1 MNILSSGQKFVKN
14 LLTKFNKLTMVGKL
28 LTLGLIYFVLNLISQ
43 MQWVQYNL
51 SNYVLEG
58 MGGPATEFVFFHW
71 KDCGFC
77 KDMMPEWK
85 KLKQSHNGQI
95 KLKEIE
101 KDDKMDKKYSQH
113 KISGYPTLL
122 MLDKDGN
129 KVGEFN
135 GAQRLAKPMGDFLK
149 KYEK

>member
-1 MNILSSGQKFVKN
+1 MNILKTVKKFIKN
-14 LLTKFNKLTMVGKL
+14 VLTKFNRLTVLGKL
-28 LTLGLIYFVLNLISQ
+28 LTLALIYFILNIVSN
-43 MQWVQYNL
+43 MQWVQFNV
-51 SNYVLEG
+51 SNYILEG

-77 KDMMPEWK
+77 KKMMPEWE
-85 KLKQSHNGQI
+85 KLKQNHKGKIN
-95 KLKEIE
+95 LKAIE
-101 KDDKMDKKYSQH
+101 KDETMEKKYSKH
-113 KISGYPTLL
+113 DIKGYPTLL

-135 GAQRLAKPMGDFLK
+135 GAERLVKPLQDFIK

>member
-1 MNILSSGQKFVKN
+1 MNILKSGKKFVKN
-14 LLTKFNKLTMVGKL
+14 TLTKFNKLTLVGKL
-28 LTLGLIYFVLNLISQ
+28 LTLGLIYLVLKLVSQ

-51 SNYVLEG
+51 SNYILEG

-77 KDMMPEWK
+77 KKMMPEWK
-85 KLKQSHNGQI
+85 KLKGNHNGKI
-95 KLKEIE
+95 RLKEIE
-101 KDDKMDKKYSQH
+101 KDDKMDKKYSKH

-135 GAQRLAKPMGDFLK
+135 SGKRLASEMEKFIQ

>member
-1 MNILSSGQKFVKN
+1 MNILKDGKTFVKN
-14 LLTKFNKLTMVGKL
+14 ILTKFNRLTLLGKV
-28 LTLGLIYFVLNLISQ
+28 LTLGLIYFILNVISQ
-43 MQWVQYNL
+43 MQWVQFNV
-51 SNYVLEG
+51 SNYILEG

-77 KDMMPEWK
+77 KKMMPEWQ
-85 KLKQSHNGQI
+85 KLKQNHKGKI
-95 KLKEIE
+95 TLKEIE
-101 KDDKMDKKYSQH
+101 KDDNMDKKYSQH
-113 KISGYPTLL
+113 DIKGYPTLL

-135 GAQRLAKPMGDFLK
+135 GAQRLVKPMQDFIK

>member
-1 MNILSSGQKFVKN
+1 MNILKAGKTFVKN
-14 LLTKFNKLTMVGKL
+14 ILTKFNR
-28 LTLGLIYFVLNLISQ
+28 LTLLGKVLTVGLIYFILNVISQ
-43 MQWVQYNL
+43 MQWVQFNV
-51 SNYVLEG
+51 SNYILEG

-77 KDMMPEWK
+77 KKMMPEWQ
-85 KLKQSHNGQI
+85 KLKQNHKGKI
-95 KLKEIE
+95 TLKEIE
-101 KDDKMDKKYSQH
+101 KDDNMDKKYSQH
-113 KISGYPTLL
+113 DIKGYPTLL

-135 GAQRLAKPMGDFLK
+135 GAQRLVKPMQDFIK

>member
-1 MNILSSGQKFVKN
+1 MNILKAGKTFVKN
-14 LLTKFNKLTMVGKL
+14 ILTKFNR
-28 LTLGLIYFVLNLISQ
+28 LTLLGKVLTVGLIYFILNVISQ
-43 MQWVQYNL
+43 MQWVQFNV
-51 SNYVLEG
+51 SNYILEG

-77 KDMMPEWK
+77 KKMMPEWQ
-85 KLKQSHNGQI
+85 KLKQNHKGKI
-95 KLKEIE
+95 TLKEIE
-101 KDDKMDKKYSQH
+101 KDDNTDKKYSQH
-113 KISGYPTLL
+113 DIKGYPTLL

-135 GAQRLAKPMGDFLK
+135 GAQRLVKPMQDFIK